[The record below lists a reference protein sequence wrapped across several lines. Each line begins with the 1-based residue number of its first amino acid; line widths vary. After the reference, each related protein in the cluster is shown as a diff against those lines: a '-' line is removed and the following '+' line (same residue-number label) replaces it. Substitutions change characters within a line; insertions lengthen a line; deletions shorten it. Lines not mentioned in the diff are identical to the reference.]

1 VKRQLRVCVQSV
13 LYEGLDEMIL
23 WEGSRA
29 KLGSASEFVKVELDG
44 DEACYSFDS
53 TGRRCSECT

>member
-1 VKRQLRVCVQSV
+1 MKRRFRVCIQSV

-29 KLGSASEFVKVELDG
+29 KLGSTSEFVKVELDR
-44 DEACYSFDS
+44 DKACYSFDS
-53 TGRRCSECT
+53 TSR